1 MKNLYRQITF
11 LVFFSISI
19 LNLYSQITWTKS
31 SGVAGEGNFYIS
43 GKGSVATL
51 NSDADI
57 ALLKHG
63 SGAGVYYTCNNCTL
77 NLQITGQLTIDY
89 PVYLTSSR
97 IIIGSSDFIGN
108 SGTASLFVTG
118 NSLNS
123 KQGLFLD
130 NTSTIQIEGAAN
142 FIKLQNSPA
151 AYIYFNYT
159 GGPNSIPAQGM
170 ARFSGTDNAPLCG
183 LNGPNGLNSFTCNK
197 GQINGPSLLNS
208 GGFSIIS
215 SLPVVLVGFSANLN
229 SGNKIALSWS
239 TQMEVNL
246 GNFIIQR
253 SADGANWLSIGTVQ
267 ANGNSGVVSY
277 YSFTDMNPL
286 GGYNY
291 YRLQM
296 TDLDN
301 KSGFTE
307 IILVKTP
314 IIKEFKIFPN
324 PASDFVDIT
333 LNKTTNGSIRLLNQF
348 GQVLQQKQV
357 TGSTSGAT
365 LSFQLKGYPV
375 GNYILQIIG
384 ADGLYETGNF
394 VITQ

>member
-1 MKNLYRQITF
+1 M
-11 LVFFSISI
+11 VFFSISI
-19 LNLYSQITWTKS
+19 LNSYSQITWVRG
-31 SGVAGEGNFYIS
+31 SGVAGEGNFFIS
-43 GKGSVATL
+43 GTGSVPTL

-57 ALLKHG
+57 ALLKHSSGG
-63 SGAGVYYTCNNCTL
+63 SIYYTCNNCTI

-97 IIIGSSDFIGN
+97 IIVGNSDFSGS
-108 SGTASLFVTG
+108 SGTATLFVAG

-130 NTSTIQIEGAAN
+130 NTSTIQIEGPTN

-151 AYIYFNYT
+151 GYIYFNYT
-159 GGPNSIPAQGM
+159 GVPNSIPTSAA
-170 ARFSGTDNAPLCG
+170 ARFAGTDNAPLCG
-183 LNGPNGLNSFTCNK
+183 LNGPNGINSFTCDQ
-197 GQINGPSLLNS
+197 GQVNGPSLLNS

-229 SGNKIALSWS
+229 SNNTIALSWS

-246 GNFIIQR
+246 GHFIVQR
-253 SADGANWLSIGTVQ
+253 SADGANWLSIGAVQ

-286 GGYNY
+286 GGFNY

-307 IILVKTP
+307 IILVRTP
-314 IIKEFKIFPN
+314 IIKAFKVFPN
-324 PASDFVDIT
+324 PASDYIDIT
-333 LNKTTNGSIRLLNQF
+333 LNKTSNGSIRLLNQF

-357 TGSTSGAT
+357 TGSASGAT
-365 LSFQLKGYPV
+365 LSFQLFCYPE
-375 GNYILQIIG
+375 GNYILQVIG
-384 ADGLYETGNF
+384 TDGSLETGEF
-394 VITQ
+394 VITKNTH